1 VSVPL
6 YQAKAEMFRTLGHP
20 VRIRVLE
27 LLQTGPRP
35 VCDLLTEIDIEA
47 SNLSQQLAVLRRAG
61 VVVSYR
67 DGGQVMYA
75 LSTPD
80 VADLLAAGRRIL
92 GAILTDRDGLLAE
105 LRRNQP
111 GGDPRTPRCDGH
123 PERQPHAPWVVAPSS

>member
-1 VSVPL
+1 MSVPL

-35 VCDLLTEIDIEA
+35 VRDLLAEIDVEP

-61 VVVSYR
+61 IVVSFR
-67 DGGQVMYA
+67 DGGLVMYG

-80 VADLLAAGRRIL
+80 LADLLAAGRRIL
-92 GAILTDRDGLLAE
+92 GAVLADRDGLLAE
-105 LRRNQP
+105 LKAH
-111 GGDPRTPRCDGH
+111 TPAD
-123 PERQPHAPWVVAPSS
+123 

>member
-1 VSVPL
+1 MSVPL

-20 VRIRVLE
+20 VRIRALE
-27 LLQTGPRP
+27 LLQAGPRP
-35 VCDLLTEIDIEA
+35 VRDLLAAIDIEP

-67 DGGQVMYA
+67 DNGQVMYA

-92 GAILTDRDGLLAE
+92 GAVLTDRDGLLAE
-105 LRRNQP
+105 LQAHHR
-111 GGDPRTPRCDGH
+111 
-123 PERQPHAPWVVAPSS
+123 